1 MKQMSNWQLFS
12 GDFQPISRSMLQQRN
27 TPSDDGSDTAEQ
39 PVPPRNV
46 VHQGAMALLRQAL
59 VIIGI
64 ILIPTGVIVALL
76 TPIIPVGL
84 PIVILGVV
92 LVARNASWG
101 ARLFRSIL
109 HRHPR
114 LERFAPDWLLKLIF
128 GETHGT

>member
-1 MKQMSNWQLFS
+1 
-12 GDFQPISRSMLQQRN
+12 MLQNPSPMSQDNNPSPEAKLSSPNMVQR
-27 TPSDDGSDTAEQ
+27 GIFAIL
-39 PVPPRNV
+39 RN
-46 VHQGAMALLRQAL
+46 AL

-101 ARLFRSIL
+101 KRLFQSIL
-109 HRHPR
+109 ARHPT
-114 LERFAPDWLLKLIF
+114 LERFAPDWLLHLIF
-128 GETHGT
+128 GDIHHDEATKEPQAAPGTEHHP